1 MVTRREGKT
10 YGSEGTQSAKKILKE
25 SNKQTEIDNAVTELD
40 KKVTELVK
48 ISALKDAIAAAAAL
62 KADEYTQES
71 WEAFQATLTTIKAV
85 ATKSNAT
92 QVEVDQ
98 AKVDLETAQKAL
110 VKVTKVA
117 TERELKAAVE
127 NVEVK
132 NILLTADIT
141 LTDQLVINRELVL
154 RGTDETANKVIT
166 VITGKVAGKAAVL
179 IQENGNKAKL
189 KDLTIV
195 GPNTTAGEWD
205 VGEYAIQVYKAKEV
219 VLENV
224 TVKNTNAGILVNS
237 ATVTVNNIVTERNE
251 FGGIEVSKGEGVDT
265 NPKLTIQGKSN
276 HGDAEGK
283 PAIWLDGTKLNDNWV
298 LGEPADNLGQYN
310 QTIPKDE
317 SGKEKDQLWFMFK
330 QQ

>member
-1 MVTRREGKT
+1 MNYTVDSVTALKT
-10 YGSEGTQSAKKILKE
+10 YLTQAKKILKE

-48 ISALKDAIAAAAAL
+48 ISALKDAIAAADAL

-117 TERELKAAVE
+117 TESELKAAVE

-166 VITGKVAGKAAVL
+166 GKVAGKAAVL

-195 GPNTTAGEWD
+195 GPNTTAGGWD

-237 ATVTVNNIVTERNE
+237 ATVTVNNIVTEENE